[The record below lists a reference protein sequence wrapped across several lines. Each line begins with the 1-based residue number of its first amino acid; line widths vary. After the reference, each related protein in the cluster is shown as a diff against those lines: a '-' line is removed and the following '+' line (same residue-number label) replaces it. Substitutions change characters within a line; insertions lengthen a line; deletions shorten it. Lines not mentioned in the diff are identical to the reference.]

1 MPNAMESATTNVTE
15 SKKPF
20 KVKDVTRNI
29 KKAVCASSLAEI
41 RQKVAEKFEKFS
53 NEDEQHQQQQ
63 QQQQNRQQQPT
74 IHLDSDGTEI
84 DDEEY
89 FRTLDENTELVAVF
103 PGEHWI
109 DPTHYVTITT
119 PHMNGDAEAGGGAG
133 HGGGES
139 SDTTDNTNNTE
150 SARIRQLVGQ
160 LQNNLCNVS
169 VMNDADLDS
178 LSNMDPNSLVD
189 ITGKEFMEQLKDA
202 GRPLCA
208 KRNAEDRLNL
218 LKLLK
223 AGAIFCSE
231 RYPED
236 AEAIDREI
244 GRQLNEAE
252 NSQMGTTNGA
262 TTAMS
267 NTRTIEVVQ
276 CDNQNTTITITVAE
290 ATSSS
295 SSSTSSSL
303 NANEPN
309 ANENGGERDI

>member
-1 MPNAMESATTNVTE
+1 METTGE

-29 KKAVCASSLAEI
+29 KKAVCASSLEEI
-41 RQKVAEKFEKFS
+41 RNKVAEKFEKC
-53 NEDEQHQQQQ
+53 DHL
-63 QQQQNRQQQPT
+63 PT

-119 PHMNGDAEAGGGAG
+119 PHGTDGPTGNGDSSGGGGGGGAG
-133 HGGGES
+133 
-139 SDTTDNTNNTE
+139 DTTDASNSET
-150 SARIRQLVGQ
+150 ARIRQLVGQ
-160 LQNNLCNVS
+160 LQHNLCNVS

-252 NSQMGTTNGA
+252 NGQMSSITT
-262 TTAMS
+262 S

-276 CDNQNTTITITVAE
+276 CDNQNTTITITVGE
-290 ATSSS
+290 ATSTCATTNGTTTVV
-295 SSSTSSSL
+295 TSAAEVAANEA
-303 NANEPN
+303 NANPSGNGN
-309 ANENGGERDI
+309 ANGDI

>member
-1 MPNAMESATTNVTE
+1 Q
-15 SKKPF
+15 
-20 KVKDVTRNI
+20 VKDVTRNI
-29 KKAVCASSLAEI
+29 KKAVCASSLEEI
-41 RQKVAEKFEKFS
+41 RSKVAEKFEKS
-53 NEDEQHQQQQ
+53 DHL
-63 QQQQNRQQQPT
+63 PT

-119 PHMNGDAEAGGGAG
+119 PHGTDVGTGNGDPANGGGAG
-133 HGGGES
+133 GEG
-139 SDTTDNTNNTE
+139 DTTDASNSE

-252 NSQMGTTNGA
+252 SGQMST
-262 TTAMS
+262 TTAS

-276 CDNQNTTITITVAE
+276 CDNQNTTITITVGE
-290 ATSSS
+290 ATSTCVTASNG
-295 SSSTSSSL
+295 TAAEVAANEA
-303 NANEPN
+303 NANLSGNPN
-309 ANENGGERDI
+309 ANGDI

>member
-1 MPNAMESATTNVTE
+1 Q
-15 SKKPF
+15 
-20 KVKDVTRNI
+20 VKDVTRNI
-29 KKAVCASSLAEI
+29 KKAVCASSLEEI
-41 RQKVAEKFEKFS
+41 RSKVAEKFEKS
-53 NEDEQHQQQQ
+53 DHL
-63 QQQQNRQQQPT
+63 PT

-119 PHMNGDAEAGGGAG
+119 PHGTDVGTGNGDPAGGGGGKGA
-133 HGGGES
+133 GGEG
-139 SDTTDNTNNTE
+139 DITDASNSE

-252 NSQMGTTNGA
+252 NGQMS
-262 TTAMS
+262 TTATS

-276 CDNQNTTITITVAE
+276 CDNQNTTITITVGD
-290 ATSSS
+290 ATSTCVTTGAGSAAEVAANEA
-295 SSSTSSSL
+295 
-303 NANEPN
+303 NANLSGNPN
-309 ANENGGERDI
+309 ANGDI

>member
-1 MPNAMESATTNVTE
+1 METAVNSGD

-29 KKAVCASSLAEI
+29 KKAVCASSLEEI
-41 RQKVAEKFEKFS
+41 RSKVAEKFEKCD
-53 NEDEQHQQQQ
+53 NL
-63 QQQQNRQQQPT
+63 PT

-119 PHMNGDAEAGGGAG
+119 PHGNEAGTGNGDLN
-133 HGGGES
+133 GGGEG
-139 SDTTDNTNNTE
+139 DTTDANNSE

-252 NSQMGTTNGA
+252 SGQMSTT
-262 TTAMS
+262 TTS

-276 CDNQNTTITITVAE
+276 CDNQNTTITITVGEATTTCATASGAMGSSAAE
-290 ATSSS
+290 AAANEA
-295 SSSTSSSL
+295 
-303 NANEPN
+303 NANPNRNPN
-309 ANENGGERDI
+309 ANGDI

>member
-1 MPNAMESATTNVTE
+1 MPNATEITNGTD
-15 SKKPF
+15 SRKPF

-29 KKAVCASSLAEI
+29 KKAVCAASLEEI
-41 RQKVAEKFEKFS
+41 RTKVAEKFDKCE
-53 NEDEQHQQQQ
+53 
-63 QQQQNRQQQPT
+63 QQPT

-119 PHMNGDAEAGGGAG
+119 PNATANGSITGNP
-133 HGGGES
+133 ES
-139 SDTTDNTNNTE
+139 GDTTDANNSE

-252 NSQMGTTNGA
+252 SGQVTTTNV
-262 TTAMS
+262 S
-267 NTRTIEVVQ
+267 NSRTIEVVQ

-290 ATSSS
+290 ATTTCSTVEASSQNNEV
-295 SSSTSSSL
+295 
-303 NANEPN
+303 NANS
-309 ANENGGERDI
+309 NGNGDI

>member
-1 MPNAMESATTNVTE
+1 MPNATEITNGTD
-15 SKKPF
+15 SRKPF

-29 KKAVCASSLAEI
+29 KKAVCAASLEEI
-41 RQKVAEKFEKFS
+41 RTKVAEKFDKCE
-53 NEDEQHQQQQ
+53 
-63 QQQQNRQQQPT
+63 QQPT

-119 PHMNGDAEAGGGAG
+119 PNAVANGSITGSPENG
-133 HGGGES
+133 
-139 SDTTDNTNNTE
+139 DTTDANNLE

-252 NSQMGTTNGA
+252 SGQVTTTNV
-262 TTAMS
+262 S
-267 NTRTIEVVQ
+267 NSRTIEVVQ

-290 ATSSS
+290 ATTTC
-295 SSSTSSSL
+295 STVEASTQNNEV
-303 NANEPN
+303 NANS
-309 ANENGGERDI
+309 NGNGDI

>member
-1 MPNAMESATTNVTE
+1 MPNATETTSNASD

-29 KKAVCASSLAEI
+29 KKSVCASSLEEI
-41 RQKVAEKFEKFS
+41 RAKVAEKFEKC
-53 NEDEQHQQQQ
+53 EQL
-63 QQQQNRQQQPT
+63 PT

-119 PHMNGDAEAGGGAG
+119 PNGSTANGSIAGNPENG
-133 HGGGES
+133 
-139 SDTTDNTNNTE
+139 DTTDANSSE

-252 NSQMGTTNGA
+252 AGSGQGERNGTVSA
-262 TTAMS
+262 S

-290 ATSSS
+290 AINCTVNTESNAEAANEA
-295 SSSTSSSL
+295 
-303 NANEPN
+303 NANAN
-309 ANENGGERDI
+309 ASGNGNGNGHGNGNNGDI

>member
-1 MPNAMESATTNVTE
+1 Q
-15 SKKPF
+15 
-20 KVKDVTRNI
+20 VKDVTRNI
-29 KKAVCASSLAEI
+29 KKAVCASSLEEI
-41 RQKVAEKFEKFS
+41 RSKVAEKFEKC
-53 NEDEQHQQQQ
+53 DH
-63 QQQQNRQQQPT
+63 QPT

-119 PHMNGDAEAGGGAG
+119 PHGTDGLTGNGDPAAGGGT
-133 HGGGES
+133 GGG
-139 SDTTDNTNNTE
+139 DTTDASNSET
-150 SARIRQLVGQ
+150 ARIRQLVGQ
-160 LQNNLCNVS
+160 LQHNLCNVS

-252 NSQMGTTNGA
+252 NGQVGSIST
-262 TTAMS
+262 S

-276 CDNQNTTITITVAE
+276 CDNQNTTITITVGE
-290 ATSSS
+290 ATSVC
-295 SSSTSSSL
+295 TSNGTTSAAVTAAAEVAANEA
-303 NANEPN
+303 NANPSANGN
-309 ANENGGERDI
+309 AGGDI

>member
-1 MPNAMESATTNVTE
+1 Q
-15 SKKPF
+15 
-20 KVKDVTRNI
+20 VKDVTRNI
-29 KKAVCASSLAEI
+29 KKAVCAASLEEI
-41 RQKVAEKFEKFS
+41 RAKVAEKFEKC
-53 NEDEQHQQQQ
+53 EH
-63 QQQQNRQQQPT
+63 QPT

-119 PHMNGDAEAGGGAG
+119 PNATANGGGVVPG
-133 HGGGES
+133 NPDNG
-139 SDTTDNTNNTE
+139 DTTDASNSET
-150 SARIRQLVGQ
+150 ARIRQLVGQ

-252 NSQMGTTNGA
+252 SGQVTA
-262 TTAMS
+262 TAAS

-290 ATSSS
+290 AITCSTAGVVNGAGGGGSASETSAEAAAAANEA
-295 SSSTSSSL
+295 
-303 NANEPN
+303 NANGNVGNGANGAN
-309 ANENGGERDI
+309 ANANGDI

>member
-1 MPNAMESATTNVTE
+1 MPNAMETTSSSGNS

-29 KKAVCASSLAEI
+29 KKAVCAASLEEI
-41 RQKVAEKFEKFS
+41 RDKVAEKFGKC
-53 NEDEQHQQQQ
+53 DEEA
-63 QQQQNRQQQPT
+63 PT

-119 PHMNGDAEAGGGAG
+119 PHGNESVTGNIDISPEGGG
-133 HGGGES
+133 GGGRVGGGRCDGGG
-139 SDTTDNTNNTE
+139 DTTDANN
-150 SARIRQLVGQ
+150 SDSAARIRQLVGQ

-252 NSQMGTTNGA
+252 SGQVTA
-262 TTAMS
+262 TTTS

-276 CDNQNTTITITVAE
+276 CDNQNTTITITVGE
-290 ATSSS
+290 AISTCMATGNGAISSVEAAANEA
-295 SSSTSSSL
+295 
-303 NANEPN
+303 NANANGN
-309 ANENGGERDI
+309 AGGDI

>member
-1 MPNAMESATTNVTE
+1 MPNATEMTTNNASD

-29 KKAVCASSLAEI
+29 KKAVCAASLEEI
-41 RQKVAEKFEKFS
+41 RAKVAEKFEKC
-53 NEDEQHQQQQ
+53 EH
-63 QQQQNRQQQPT
+63 QPT

-119 PHMNGDAEAGGGAG
+119 PNGTANGSIVGNPENG
-133 HGGGES
+133 
-139 SDTTDNTNNTE
+139 DTTDANSSE

-252 NSQMGTTNGA
+252 SGQVTA
-262 TTAMS
+262 TTAS

-276 CDNQNTTITITVAE
+276 CDNQNTTITITVGEALTCGTTE
-290 ATSSS
+290 ATSEAAVAAAANEANAN
-295 SSSTSSSL
+295 L
-303 NANEPN
+303 NAN
-309 ANENGGERDI
+309 ANGNNGDI

>member
-1 MPNAMESATTNVTE
+1 MPNATEVTANASD

-29 KKAVCASSLAEI
+29 KKAVCASSLEEI
-41 RQKVAEKFEKFS
+41 RAKVAEKFEKC
-53 NEDEQHQQQQ
+53 EE
-63 QQQQNRQQQPT
+63 QPT

-119 PHMNGDAEAGGGAG
+119 PNGTANGSISGNPENG
-133 HGGGES
+133 
-139 SDTTDNTNNTE
+139 DTTDANSSE

-252 NSQMGTTNGA
+252 SGQVNA
-262 TTAMS
+262 TAAS

-290 ATSSS
+290 AINCSNSETNAEAANEA
-295 SSSTSSSL
+295 
-303 NANEPN
+303 NANG
-309 ANENGGERDI
+309 NGNGNNGDI

>member
-1 MPNAMESATTNVTE
+1 MPNATE
-15 SKKPF
+15 ITANDSKKPF

-29 KKAVCASSLAEI
+29 KKAVCAASLEEI
-41 RQKVAEKFEKFS
+41 RAKVAEKFDKCE
-53 NEDEQHQQQQ
+53 
-63 QQQQNRQQQPT
+63 QQPT

-119 PHMNGDAEAGGGAG
+119 PNATGNGSITGNPDNG
-133 HGGGES
+133 
-139 SDTTDNTNNTE
+139 DTTDANNSET
-150 SARIRQLVGQ
+150 ARIRQLVGQ

-252 NSQMGTTNGA
+252 SGQLTT
-262 TTAMS
+262 TTAS

-290 ATSSS
+290 ATTTC
-295 SSSTSSSL
+295 SSTEAAVEVNEV
-303 NANEPN
+303 NANS
-309 ANENGGERDI
+309 NGNGNTGDI

>member
-1 MPNAMESATTNVTE
+1 MPNAKETTTSSGNN

-29 KKAVCASSLAEI
+29 KKAVCAASLEEI
-41 RQKVAEKFEKFS
+41 RDKVAEKFGQC
-53 NEDEQHQQQQ
+53 DHV
-63 QQQQNRQQQPT
+63 PT

-119 PHMNGDAEAGGGAG
+119 PHGSETVTGNGDSSPGGGVL
-133 HGGGES
+133 GGSCDGG
-139 SDTTDNTNNTE
+139 DTTDANNSE
-150 SARIRQLVGQ
+150 SAARIRQLVGQ

-252 NSQMGTTNGA
+252 SGQLTA
-262 TTAMS
+262 TTAS

-276 CDNQNTTITITVAE
+276 CDNQNTTITITVGE
-290 ATSSS
+290 A
-295 SSSTSSSL
+295 SSTCMATASVEAAANEA
-303 NANEPN
+303 NANANGN
-309 ANENGGERDI
+309 AGGDI

>member
-1 MPNAMESATTNVTE
+1 MQ
-15 SKKPF
+15 
-20 KVKDVTRNI
+20 VKDVTRNI
-29 KKAVCASSLAEI
+29 KKAVCAGSLEEI
-41 RQKVAEKFEKFS
+41 RSKVAEKFEKC
-53 NEDEQHQQQQ
+53 EQE
-63 QQQQNRQQQPT
+63 PT

-119 PHMNGDAEAGGGAG
+119 PNATSNGTANNAEQG
-133 HGGGES
+133 
-139 SDTTDNTNNTE
+139 DTTDANNSE
-150 SARIRQLVGQ
+150 SAARIRQLVGQ

-244 GRQLNEAE
+244 GRQLNEVE
-252 NSQMGTTNGA
+252 SGQLQKSV
-262 TTAMS
+262 S

-290 ATSSS
+290 A
-295 SSSTSSSL
+295 SSTTASSTTCSL
-303 NANEPN
+303 AESDAEGNEANANG
-309 ANENGGERDI
+309 NGN

>member
-1 MPNAMESATTNVTE
+1 MESAANSGD

-29 KKAVCASSLAEI
+29 KKAVCASSLEEI
-41 RQKVAEKFEKFS
+41 RSKVAEKFEKC
-53 NEDEQHQQQQ
+53 DHL
-63 QQQQNRQQQPT
+63 PT

-119 PHMNGDAEAGGGAG
+119 PHGSDVGTGNGDPAT
-133 HGGGES
+133 GGEG
-139 SDTTDNTNNTE
+139 DTTDANNSE

-252 NSQMGTTNGA
+252 SGQMS
-262 TTAMS
+262 TTAAS

-276 CDNQNTTITITVAE
+276 CDNQNTTITITVGE
-290 ATSSS
+290 ATSTCSAANGIANGSS
-295 SSSTSSSL
+295 AAEAAANEA
-303 NANEPN
+303 NANPSRNPN
-309 ANENGGERDI
+309 ANGDI

>member
-1 MPNAMESATTNVTE
+1 MPNATEITTND

-29 KKAVCASSLAEI
+29 KKAVCAASLEEI
-41 RQKVAEKFEKFS
+41 RSKVAEKFDKCE
-53 NEDEQHQQQQ
+53 
-63 QQQQNRQQQPT
+63 QQPT

-119 PHMNGDAEAGGGAG
+119 PNATGNGSITGNPDNG
-133 HGGGES
+133 
-139 SDTTDNTNNTE
+139 DTTDANNSET
-150 SARIRQLVGQ
+150 ARIRQLVGQ

-252 NSQMGTTNGA
+252 SGQLTT
-262 TTAMS
+262 TTTS

-290 ATSSS
+290 ATSTC
-295 SSSTSSSL
+295 SSTEAAVEVNEV
-303 NANEPN
+303 NANS
-309 ANENGGERDI
+309 NGNGNTGDI

>member
-1 MPNAMESATTNVTE
+1 MPNAVEITTNASD
-15 SKKPF
+15 SKMPF

-29 KKAVCASSLAEI
+29 KKAVCAASLEEI
-41 RQKVAEKFEKFS
+41 RTKVAEKFDKYE
-53 NEDEQHQQQQ
+53 E
-63 QQQQNRQQQPT
+63 QPT

-119 PHMNGDAEAGGGAG
+119 PNATGNGSITGNGTGTGTGNPDNG
-133 HGGGES
+133 
-139 SDTTDNTNNTE
+139 DTTDANNSE

-252 NSQMGTTNGA
+252 SGQVTATNA
-262 TTAMS
+262 S

-290 ATSSS
+290 ATSTTCGTTE
-295 SSSTSSSL
+295 STAAKEANEM
-303 NANEPN
+303 NAN
-309 ANENGGERDI
+309 ANGNGNTGDI

>member
-1 MPNAMESATTNVTE
+1 MVYHF
-15 SKKPF
+15 PF
-20 KVKDVTRNI
+20 VFAPRQVKDVTRNI
-29 KKAVCASSLAEI
+29 KKAVCASSLEEI
-41 RQKVAEKFEKFS
+41 RSKVAEKFEKS
-53 NEDEQHQQQQ
+53 DHL
-63 QQQQNRQQQPT
+63 PT

-119 PHMNGDAEAGGGAG
+119 PHGTDVGTGDPANGGGGKGGAG
-133 HGGGES
+133 GEG
-139 SDTTDNTNNTE
+139 DTTDASNSE

-252 NSQMGTTNGA
+252 NGTMST
-262 TTAMS
+262 TTAS

-276 CDNQNTTITITVAE
+276 CDNQNTTITITVGE
-290 ATSSS
+290 ATSTCVNSGNSS
-295 SSSTSSSL
+295 AAEVAANEA
-303 NANEPN
+303 NANLSGN
-309 ANENGGERDI
+309 ANANGDI